1 MAPPALAWTNADNC
15 HADANCTNAIGS
27 YECECEAGFAG
38 SGATCTDVDECA
50 ANSDNCP
57 ANVTCAN
64 TVGSYDCQCNTGYTG
79 DGTTTRTDVDE
90 CADNSDNCHA
100 QASCTKTGGSYRV
113 LQAMAPPALAWT
125 NADNGGSCHA
135 NANCINTAGS
145 YDCEWQSGFT
155 GDVTYI
161 LIN

>member
-1 MAPPALAWTNADNC
+1 MR
-15 HADANCTNAIGS
+15 
-27 YECECEAGFAG
+27 
-38 SGATCTDVDECA
+38 
-50 ANSDNCP
+50 
-57 ANVTCAN
+57 
-64 TVGSYDCQCNTGYTG
+64 YDFQCNTGYTG
-79 DGTTTRTDVDE
+79 DGTNACTDVDE
-90 CADNSDNCHA
+90 CAGDKDNCHA
-100 QASCTKTGGSYRV
+100 QAQTRLAPTTVHVSRV

-135 NANCINTAGS
+135 NVNCINTAGS